1 MYKLVKETF
10 ESNQNYNKN
19 WLKTQ
24 NNLNTIDEINREY
37 FENDKMNNL
46 YIYIT
51 NLMKKSKV

>member
-24 NNLNTIDEINREY
+24 NNLNTIDEINHEY
-37 FENDKMNNL
+37 FEKDKMNNL
-46 YIYIT
+46 YHKFIII
-51 NLMKKSKV
+51 NRK